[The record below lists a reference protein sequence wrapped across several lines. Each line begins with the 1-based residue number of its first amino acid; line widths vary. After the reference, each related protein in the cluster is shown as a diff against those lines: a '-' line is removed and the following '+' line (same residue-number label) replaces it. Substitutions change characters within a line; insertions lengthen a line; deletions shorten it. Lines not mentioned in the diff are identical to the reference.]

1 MIEGKIKRGLVAAAA
16 GHTLK
21 FTSSSVEFTHYI
33 YIYTPKH
40 IKSFFKKTQEKK
52 QQFCTWLFSLWKS
65 SLMGVGSGN
74 GSEFLTC

>member
-33 YIYTPKH
+33 YIYPKAH
-40 IKSFFKKTQEKK
+40 QEFLLKKHKRKSNSSAPGFFH
-52 QQFCTWLFSLWKS
+52 
-65 SLMGVGSGN
+65 SGN
-74 GSEFLTC
+74 LL